1 MGARRFG
8 ARLRALPH
16 IAKNRLQAAKPL
28 LLKAWEQDPS
38 PLTGLYLA
46 QTAARSGGA
55 KQVPA
60 YLAPFI
66 DSIAAKTD
74 PDQIQIA
81 LKTLLEVSETLDSPD
96 AVLTLLG
103 KLDKLTSPTAA
114 IRRCSICWKNPPD
127 ACATAG
133 KKRPPATCTAS
144 CSSATPTARS
154 GSTPSS
160 WSKSSTAK
168 ARRTNCWPI
177 SRTRPPP
184 SSSAPARKAG
194 ARSARAAP
202 PPPSPPSRK
211 SLAADPDQRACA
223 GCCSTPT

>member
-1 MGARRFG
+1 VG
-8 ARLRALPH
+8 
-16 IAKNRLQAAKPL
+16 
-28 LLKAWEQDPS
+28 QDPS

-81 LKTLLEVSETLDSPD
+81 LKTLLEVSETSIRPTPSD
-96 AVLTLLG
+96 APG
-103 KLDKLTSPTAA
+103 KLDKLDKSYRRDPALLDLLEKSAGRMRYRRQEAA
-114 IRRCSICWKNPPD
+114 ACNLYRLLLERDPD
-127 ACATAG
+127 RKVWIDAVELEQKLNGEGPADKLLAYLQDKAT
-133 KKRPPATCTAS
+133 
-144 CSSATPTARS
+144 
-154 GSTPSS
+154 
-160 WSKSSTAK
+160 
-168 ARRTNCWPI
+168 
-177 SRTRPPP
+177 P

-211 SLAADPDQRACA
+211 ASPPIPTSRACA